1 MSTLVFSDTHFTK
14 KFHQRQFDALK
25 KLISESDKIIINGD
39 FWEGFSISFDEF
51 LKSEWNK
58 LFPLLKQKDTV
69 YIYGN
74 HDDKVFSDNRIYQF
88 CNKAADEYCMDTPK
102 QKYLF
107 RHGQDILFPK
117 YSHDRHQKNIKRA
130 GSFWIKMY
138 IKITRFIQNT
148 IFNLLGAYALPF
160 FFNYISKDLRNK
172 TSSLQYLLVC
182 GHTHRPYLNKKNNF
196 IDTGFFDYGWA
207 NYLIIDD
214 LGNFTIVNE
223 RY

>member
-39 FWEGFSISFDEF
+39 FWEGLSISFDEF

-74 HDDKVFSDNRIYQF
+74 HDDKIFSDNRVYQF
-88 CNKAADEYCMDTPK
+88 CNKAVDEYYMDAPR

-107 RHGQDILFPK
+107 KHGHEFLFSR
-117 YSHDRHQKNIKRA
+117 YSRKRHQEHVKRA
-130 GSFWIKMY
+130 RALKMRL
-138 IKITRFIQNT
+138 IIAINDLIQT
-148 IFNLLGAYALPF
+148 IGFGLFGPKVLPAII
-160 FFNYISKDLRNK
+160 NRIPTKVRESIGKPG
-172 TSSLQYLLVC
+172 YLLVC
-182 GHTHRPYLNKKNNF
+182 GHTHRPGYVLGNNF
-196 IDTGFFDYGWA
+196 LDIGFFNYGWA
-207 NYLIIDD
+207 NYLKID
-214 LGNFTIVNE
+214 GSGEFKMINE